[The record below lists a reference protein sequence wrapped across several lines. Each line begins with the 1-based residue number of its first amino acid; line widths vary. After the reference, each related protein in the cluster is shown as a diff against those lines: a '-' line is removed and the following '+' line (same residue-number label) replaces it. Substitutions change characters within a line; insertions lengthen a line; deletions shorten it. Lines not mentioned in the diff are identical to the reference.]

1 MTEDYKQKM
10 LDWLVGNY
18 NTQVG
23 DDIPEF
29 IENNTKDT
37 EILRQLQN
45 KFQYGFYQ
53 TDYVL
58 CKDNQNQLNGYVLV
72 YGYYNYNEA
81 HTIQKGYL
89 MLLDNNFNLC
99 EIITQ
104 YDSGTDFGLFQVL
117 GVDEVGQIYGIDI
130 NNGTKRFIMLNNV
143 SVKLPL
149 SENYTVRLR
158 QSYNLQGD
166 IANATTFKFVRKSET
181 SAKYLLVGQNN
192 SYNPKVTQ
200 LTINVG
206 AANDWTNYTYSGN
219 QTDIIDLYAYW
230 NSDDELNISIFYTTP
245 PTRKDVK
252 KLTIS
257 SETTL
262 ISTTL
267 IENVTTYY
275 YFDGNVTQL
284 IVKSITENKFYFSL
298 LGYYGSGLNRTPLI
312 QTYLYNNTN
321 IIQVYE
327 FKDYEYTFNA
337 SQISIFGEMY
347 QVNNTYFLQFYYNLN
362 DSASIYSYIY
372 RSMIALITE
381 TKSSVETSLGETT
394 KYSLQTFNVLA
405 INNQHN
411 LYNVYYLNN
420 DYEQGDVV
428 DNVKLVYNINNYNGH
443 PYQAINSMISNYAN
457 LYNSDNQLIFSKN
470 LYDRLIQENIT
481 NSVVEISNTELND
494 INVQYQNL
502 LSQTNN
508 LMVTSENLFVKNIYE
523 EVLLN
528 FINTI
533 IMQNQND
540 LNNIIDNN
548 IGAARLNNS
557 ISNPNVLDYTDAKMT
572 KYKIN
577 YTDTSETIG
586 SLKWFKIRNFYRC
599 KISIYNPQ
607 NNPITNIQLISE
619 DENTVYQTIDCS
631 NLETNK
637 YFTIS
642 QDVYIDKKIY
652 PTEVYYGSQQL
663 YHNNNEIYY

>member
-45 KFQYGFYQ
+45 RFSYGFYQ

-72 YGYYNYNEA
+72 YGYYNYNSQ

-149 SENYTVRLR
+149 SENYAVRLR
-158 QSYNLQGD
+158 QSYNLQGG

-181 SAKYLLVGQNN
+181 SAKYLLVGYQTN
-192 SYNPKVTQ
+192 SVYYYRPQITE

-206 AANDWTNYTYSGN
+206 STNDWIDYTYSGN
-219 QTDIIDLYAYW
+219 PVDMIDIYAYW
-230 NSDDELNISIFYTTP
+230 NSDDELIFSILYTSVGTYNAIY
-245 PTRKDVK
+245 
-252 KLTIS
+252 KLSIS
-257 SETTL
+257 SGTTL
-262 ISTTL
+262 DSTTL
-267 IENVTTYY
+267 IDNTASLFFQDRSIRSIYKIY
-275 YFDGNVTQL
+275 
-284 IVKSITENKFYFSL
+284 IKSITENKFYFSL
-298 LGYYGSGLNRTPLI
+298 VGHTNSGNRYLAGT
-312 QTYLYNNTN
+312 QVFLYNNGN
-321 IIQVYE
+321 ITKVFEFTDEEHTYQTTGSISVLGQLYE
-327 FKDYEYTFNA
+327 
-337 SQISIFGEMY
+337 
-347 QVNNTYFLQFYYNLN
+347 VNNTYFFQFYYNIN
-362 DSASIYSYIY
+362 DSASIYSYTY
-372 RSMIALITE
+372 RSIIALITE
-381 TKSSVETSLGETT
+381 EYADVKTVLGDTT
-394 KYSLQTFNVLA
+394 KYSLQIFNVLA

-428 DNVKLVYNINNYNGH
+428 DNVKLVYNVNNYNGH
-443 PYQAINSMISNYAN
+443 PYQALNSMVSNYVN
-457 LYNSDNQLIFSKN
+457 LYDGDNQLIFSKN
-470 LYDRLIQENIT
+470 LYDRLIQGNIT

-528 FINTI
+528 FINTVT
-533 IMQNQND
+533 MQDQND
-540 LNNIIDNN
+540 LSNIINNN
-548 IGAARLNNS
+548 IGATRLNNS
-557 ISNPNVLDYTDAKMT
+557 ISNPDVLDYANTKMT
-572 KYKIN
+572 KYRIN
-577 YTDTSETIG
+577 YAGNTSMVNPLQWTQNDNEYTV
-586 SLKWFKIRNFYRC
+586 KITL
-599 KISIYNPQ
+599 YNPSDT
-607 NNPITNIQLISE
+607 PIVNIDVISE
-619 DENTVYQTIDCS
+619 DEQTIYLTIDCS
-631 NLETNK
+631 TLETNK
-637 YFTIS
+637 YYTIT
-642 QDVYIDKKIY
+642 QNVHI
-652 PTEVYYGSQQL
+652 E
-663 YHNNNEIYY
+663 